1 MGDRR
6 GVVTWAKR
14 YDLLIGILT
23 LGREGALREKMLNL
37 GEVTPGE
44 SVLDVG
50 CGTGTLAIA
59 AKRRVGAN
67 GSVRGID
74 ASPQMIARARQKAEL
89 AKVEVV
95 FETAR
100 AETLP
105 FSDAQFD
112 VVLTTVM
119 LHHLRRA
126 AREQCVR
133 EIRRVLR
140 PGGRLLVVDFGVK
153 GSGHRGPLAHFH
165 KHGRVKLDDL
175 VSLVADA
182 GLDVTDSGHTGV
194 GSLLFVLGKKALP
207 A

>member
-74 ASPQMIARARQKAEL
+74 ASPQMIARAQQKAEL

-133 EIRRVLR
+133 
-140 PGGRLLVVDFGVK
+140 D
-153 GSGHRGPLAHFH
+153 
-165 KHGRVKLDDL
+165 
-175 VSLVADA
+175 
-182 GLDVTDSGHTGV
+182 
-194 GSLLFVLGKKALP
+194 P
-207 A
+207 AR